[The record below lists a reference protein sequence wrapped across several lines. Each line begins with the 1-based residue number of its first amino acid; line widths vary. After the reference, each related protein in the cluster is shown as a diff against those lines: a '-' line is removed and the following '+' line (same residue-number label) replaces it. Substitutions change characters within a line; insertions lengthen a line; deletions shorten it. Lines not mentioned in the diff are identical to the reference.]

1 MRISAREMVLGWAT
15 MALIVAAGSYWFVAP
30 KIQGAKE
37 MSERRETLRRDIE
50 LSKRLLDQKPDWE
63 RRMELLRLKLKTYSP
78 EKYVSA
84 DNMKLLENLAKESE
98 IALLQRRPEKE
109 KKQGDLFGFE
119 VDCTWEG
126 TLEALVRFL
135 YALESQD
142 VSMDLDQLSVST
154 VSGSKDK
161 LKGNF
166 SVKCAYCREA
176 EAGPGQ
182 NEPARAQE
190 AEPAG
195 TVVK

>member
-1 MRISAREMVLGWAT
+1 MLERTAQQHGVSL
-15 MALIVAAGSYWFVAP
+15 L
-30 KIQGAKE
+30 
-37 MSERRETLRRDIE
+37 RREAERERSAGDIYE
-50 LSKRLLDQKPDWE
+50 VAINCNWE
-63 RRMELLRLKLKTYSP
+63 
-78 EKYVSA
+78 
-84 DNMKLLENLAKESE
+84 
-98 IALLQRRPEKE
+98 
-109 KKQGDLFGFE
+109 GDL
-119 VDCTWEG
+119 D
-126 TLEALVRFL
+126 AIVRFL